1 MAVFGTK
8 SPAEL
13 QVVPALEAM
22 TSEVRQPLLLF
33 LAAVGL
39 LVLTATANIAS
50 LQLVR
55 AAARRR
61 DTAIR
66 TALGAGAGRLARP
79 MIVESVALGVL
90 GGAAGLALAAALHR
104 VLPAVMPPRFP
115 RLDAVHIDPTV
126 ALFAIGLSL
135 ASAVVFGV
143 IPSFLGSRVDL
154 VSVLNEDGLA
164 PAGGGARTATSRV
177 RRAIIVGQV
186 AIASVLLIGGLLLA
200 QSFVRLLQADR
211 GYDPVNVLTAQI
223 TLPDATYDGARR
235 VSLLDR
241 TLDRLHA
248 MPGVTAAAAGT
259 TPPFSQR
266 EMLTAFTMP
275 ASGDGKGP
283 VEVHAAKRHVSDGW
297 FAALGIR
304 VVAGRTFNA
313 SDARTSRRVV
323 VVNRTFARTYLG
335 DRPVGRLLP
344 LGNNQGGDED
354 WEVIGVVEDV
364 RQRDIN
370 ERLQPEIYADYRQ
383 LSKGFDASEAT
394 FVLRTAA
401 DPSAFADILR
411 RLVHDQDDSLAF
423 DSIVTLEDRL
433 RDSLAEPRLYAML
446 LAAFAVSA
454 LIVAGVGLFAVLSY
468 SVTQRA
474 REIGVRSA
482 IGARPLR

>member
-1 MAVFGTK
+1 V
-8 SPAEL
+8 
-13 QVVPALEAM
+13 
-22 TSEVRQPLLLF
+22 
-33 LAAVGL
+33 
-39 LVLTATANIAS
+39 
-50 LQLVR
+50 
-55 AAARRR
+55 
-61 DTAIR
+61 
-66 TALGAGAGRLARP
+66 
-79 MIVESVALGVL
+79 
-90 GGAAGLALAAALHR
+90 
-104 VLPAVMPPRFP
+104 
-115 RLDAVHIDPTV
+115 
-126 ALFAIGLSL
+126 
-135 ASAVVFGV
+135 
-143 IPSFLGSRVDL
+143 
-154 VSVLNEDGLA
+154 
-164 PAGGGARTATSRV
+164 
-177 RRAIIVGQV
+177 
-186 AIASVLLIGGLLLA
+186 
-200 QSFVRLLQADR
+200 
-211 GYDPVNVLTAQI
+211 
-223 TLPDATYDGARR
+223 
-235 VSLLDR
+235 
-241 TLDRLHA
+241 
-248 MPGVTAAAAGT
+248 
-259 TPPFSQR
+259 
-266 EMLTAFTMP
+266 
-275 ASGDGKGP
+275 SGDGKGP

-304 VVAGRTFNA
+304 VVAGRAFNA

-370 ERLQPEIYADYRQ
+370 EPLQPEIYADYRQ

-482 IGARPLR
+482 IGARPIDIVRLVLSQALGMAAVGVALGLLLATAAVRVLSSFLYGIGPYDPVTLVFAVALLLTVALAAAVIPARRAARVDPISVIRS